1 MIVLTLD
8 GQNNRIVIQD
18 NEVKE
23 VSRNDDT
30 GLAGGFELWYDIN
43 EQEEQLEFAKVVIPI
58 DFEGLVFRLVD
69 KDGQQWSTE
78 IIGMTVT
85 GQY

>member
-30 GLAGGFELWYDIN
+30 GLGAGFELWYDIN
-43 EQEEQLEFAKVVIPI
+43 EQEEQLEFAKVIIPA
-58 DFEGLVFRLVD
+58 DFEGLVFRLID
-69 KDGQQWSTE
+69 KNGQQWSTE